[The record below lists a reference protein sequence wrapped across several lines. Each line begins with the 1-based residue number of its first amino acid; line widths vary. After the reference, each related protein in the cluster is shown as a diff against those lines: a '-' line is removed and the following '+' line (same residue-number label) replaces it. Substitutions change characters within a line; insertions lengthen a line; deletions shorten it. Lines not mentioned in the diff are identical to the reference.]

1 MTMNAPSS
9 ASAAQS
15 RAAARSLP
23 LTVARESGLAVAG
36 ALVLTLVGQIALP
49 LPFTPVPITL
59 GTFAAL
65 AVGGVMGS
73 RRAIGSVAIYAAAA
87 ALNVPVLAGW
97 TGGAG
102 LTFGY
107 VLGYALAGAVAGL
120 ALSRTADGARRP
132 VPVRVGLMLAA
143 SALIYVPGLLWL
155 KAFSGADWGTVLTAG
170 MLPFLLGDALKSVAA
185 AFLPTLPT
193 RR

>member
-23 LTVARESGLAVAG
+23 LTVAREIGLAVAG

-73 RRAIGSVAIYAAAA
+73 RRVIGSVAVYAAAA
-87 ALNVPVLAGW
+87 ALHAPVLAGW
-97 TGGAG
+97 TGGVG
-102 LTFGY
+102 VTFGY
-107 VLGYALAGAVAGL
+107 VLGYALAGVVAGR
-120 ALSRTADGARRP
+120 ALSRTADGARRSI
-132 VPVRVGLMLAA
+132 PVRVGLMLAA
-143 SALIYVPGLLWL
+143 SALIYVPGLLWF
-155 KAFSGADWGTVLTAG
+155 KAFSGADWGTVLSLG
-170 MLPFLLGDALKSVAA
+170 MLPFLLGDVLKSVVA
-185 AFLPTLPT
+185 AFLPT